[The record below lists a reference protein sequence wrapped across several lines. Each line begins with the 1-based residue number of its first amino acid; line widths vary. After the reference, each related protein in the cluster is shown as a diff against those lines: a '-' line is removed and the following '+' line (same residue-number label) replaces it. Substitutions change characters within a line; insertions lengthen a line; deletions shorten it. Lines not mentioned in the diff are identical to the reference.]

1 MGHVGDFS
9 GTERDGCSV
18 SEVEGCIDFM
28 GVKVRV
34 SRRFLPLSCLLLE
47 SLDLEGW

>member
-18 SEVEGCIDFM
+18 SEVEGCSDFM

-34 SRRFLPLSCLLLE
+34 SRCFLPLSCLLLE